1 MAATSRL
8 NDQQRLNWLRLI
20 RTANVGPVTFRN
32 LINRFGSA
40 ESALAALPELAR
52 AGGAMHA
59 MRIPSRADAEREM
72 ETARRFG
79 ARFVAIGEPDYPAM
93 LRRMDVPPPL
103 VAIKG
108 NSDLFQPP
116 AIAIVGSRNASAA
129 GTRMARILASDL
141 GKEGYVVVSGLARGI
156 DAAAHEA
163 SIATGTIA
171 VMAGGLDRIYPPENT
186 SLAQNIAERGLII
199 SEMPFGREPRA
210 QDFPRRNRLV
220 AGLGLGLVVVEAAQ
234 RSGSLISARLAGEMG
249 RLVFAVPG
257 SPLDPRA
264 AGANGLI
271 KDGAML
277 VTQASDIIEAVT
289 PLSGGSSVSGGP
301 VGRSSAGSTITAPLF
316 AGALP
321 LEEPADLA
329 SVPAP
334 AENERALVIRA
345 LAPTPT
351 NIDDLLHHC
360 GLHPAQL
367 TMILLELDL
376 AGRLERHAGG
386 AVSLITT
393 DL

>member
-20 RTANVGPVTFRN
+20 RTANVGPVTFRS

-59 MRIPSRADAEREM
+59 MRIPSRADTEREM

-79 ARFVAIGEPDYPAM
+79 ARFVAIGESDYPAM

-103 VAIKG
+103 LAIKG

-171 VMAGGLDRIYPPENT
+171 VMAGGLDRIYPPDNT
-186 SLAQNIAERGLII
+186 SLAQNIAEQGLII

-210 QDFPRRNRLV
+210 RDFPRRNRLV

-277 VTQASDIIEAVT
+277 ITQASDIIEAVT
-289 PLSGGSSVSGGP
+289 PLSGGSP
-301 VGRSSAGSTITAPLF
+301 VPSSAGSTSAAPLF